1 MTHIT
6 FDPPAMKTSG
16 LKNMRRNIHRRTA
29 LRAGVALFASLVIPP
44 ARACEYFT
52 GTLRI
57 THPWTRAT
65 SPDATSALLC
75 MKFDEVRA
83 SDRLIGVDTPVA
95 TGAELAGKNAG
106 AAVNVPIPEGLE
118 TVLSEEGTHIRL
130 LGLKHPLFI
139 GRSYPLQLTFEKSGT
154 VNATLNVDYPG
165 AMTPFTA
172 RLF

>member
-1 MTHIT
+1 MH
-6 FDPPAMKTSG
+6 
-16 LKNMRRNIHRRTA
+16 NNIHRRTV
-29 LRAGVALFASLVIPP
+29 LRAGVALFASLVIPH

-65 SPDATSALLC
+65 VPDATSAVLC
-75 MKFDEVRA
+75 MKFDEVNVT
-83 SDRLIGVDTPVA
+83 DRLIGVDTPVA
-95 TGAELAGKNAG
+95 AGAELVQKNAS
-106 AAVNVPIPEGLE
+106 APLNVLIPEGVE

-139 GRSYPLQLTFEKSGT
+139 GRSYPLQLSFEKSGT
-154 VNATLNVDYPG
+154 VNAILNVDYAG

-172 RLF
+172 RRF

>member
-1 MTHIT
+1 
-6 FDPPAMKTSG
+6 MKTPRSA
-16 LKNMRRNIHRRTA
+16 NRHHSSHRRA
-29 LRAGVALFASLVIPP
+29 FLRAGVALSASFIVPP

-65 SPDATSALLC
+65 LADATSAVLC
-75 MKFDEVRA
+75 MKFDEVNV
-83 SDRLIGVDTPVA
+83 SDRLIGVETPVA
-95 TGAELAGKNAG
+95 GGAELIVKNAR
-106 AAVNVPIPEGLE
+106 APLTVPIPQGEE

-139 GRSYPLQLTFEKSGT
+139 GRSYPLALTFEKSGT
-154 VNATLNVDYPG
+154 VNATLNVDYAG

-172 RLF
+172 RRF